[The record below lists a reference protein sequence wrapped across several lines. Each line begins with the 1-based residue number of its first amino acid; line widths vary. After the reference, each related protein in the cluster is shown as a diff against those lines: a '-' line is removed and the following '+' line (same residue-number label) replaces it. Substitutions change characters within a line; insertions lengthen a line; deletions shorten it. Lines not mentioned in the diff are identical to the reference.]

1 MHIEDGKSELNDA
14 PVDAGDS
21 TRGRPRLSRRQ
32 ALGRMSAVATAG
44 AAAWVVPEILA
55 ARPAAAAMS
64 SPGGGKGGGDPD
76 NDGDHDGN
84 GGPDPDRGHGPMSA
98 PVDGKGS
105 ETLATISPSSM
116 FSPTRH
122 GIVRDAELG
131 GAMVAGGWV
140 FHRWM
145 SRGAASTAAPVP
157 RQGSGA
163 DVDPV

>member
-1 MHIEDGKSELNDA
+1 MHIEEGSSEFSDA
-14 PVDAGDS
+14 PVGGGD
-21 TRGRPRLSRRQ
+21 TAPGRPRLSRRQ

-55 ARPAAAAMS
+55 AKPAAAAMS
-64 SPGGGKGGGDPD
+64 SPKDPD
-76 NDGDHDGN
+76 NDGDTDGKG
-84 GGPDPDRGHGPMSA
+84 GGPDHDGGGHGMMSSR
-98 PVDGKGS
+98 PGS
-105 ETLATISPSSM
+105 SAGGMAVVSPASM

-145 SRGAASTAAPVP
+145 SRGAASTAASTP
-157 RQGSGA
+157 QHGSGGGDGDA
-163 DVDPV
+163 V